1 MGTAR
6 SAVDTGDA
14 SRSKHNAEGVAVVE
28 ALGQLVERALAV
40 AKGADRKD
48 LTDRLTNTQRRLADP
63 SVRVLVVG
71 EFKQGKS
78 LLVNALLGTTICP
91 IDDDIATSVPTVVR
105 HGEATSA
112 TLVFGEITGAPAGDD
127 ITRPMRPTERRSVPV
142 DDLSKYVAEAGNP
155 SNERKLSFAE
165 VTLPRRFL
173 AGGLVIV
180 DTPGVGGIGSAHS
193 AATLAAL
200 PTADAVLM
208 ISDAAQEYSEPEI
221 SFLRQAMKLCPNVAC
236 VLTKTDLYPQ
246 WRTVAELDRQ
256 HLIKAGIDAPLL
268 PVSSTLRIHA
278 LDTKDADLN
287 VESGFRALSDHLQ
300 QNVLARTSDL
310 ARRSVVNDVQYVT
323 EHLSLAIQGEIAA
336 LRDPSH
342 NQEFVAELE
351 KARSKA
357 NALRKRSARWQNVL
371 NDGIT
376 DLIADI
382 EYDFRDRSRIIT
394 REAEAII
401 DASDPGDIWTQ
412 FSEWLMQRTAA
423 AVGDNF
429 VWAHERS
436 EWLAG
441 QVSECFAESGA
452 NGLPQVLVSDTAG
465 VLDPVGDLGDVPRD
479 RTTMGGKILIGMRGS
494 YGGVL
499 MFGLLTGAM
508 GMALLNPFS
517 LGAGVMLGVKAY
529 RDDRQNRVARRQNEA
544 KNIVRRQIDDVSLHV
559 IKQAKDRLRQVQ
571 RTLRDHF
578 GEIAEELHRS
588 LSDSIDA
595 AQRAAK
601 TSVADRDRRITE
613 LKLKLTQIEG
623 IQKQTLVLLP
633 GPGVR
638 KELAA

>member
-1 MGTAR
+1 M
-6 SAVDTGDA
+6 
-14 SRSKHNAEGVAVVE
+14 E
-28 ALGQLVERALAV
+28 ALGQLVDRALV
-40 AKGADRKD
+40 VTKGADRMD
-48 LTDRLTNTQRRLADP
+48 LTDRLKNTQRRLADP

-78 LLVNALLGTTICP
+78 LLVNALLGTDVCP
-91 IDDDIATSVPTVVR
+91 IDDDVATSVPTVIR
-105 HGEATSA
+105 YGDEISA
-112 TLVFGEITGAPAGDD
+112 SLVFGASEAGAVGND
-127 ITRPMRPTERRSVPV
+127 ITRPMMSTEHRSVPP
-142 DDLSKYVAEAGNP
+142 DELAKYVAESGNP
-155 SNERKLSFAE
+155 DNERALSFAE

-200 PTADAVLM
+200 PTADAVLLV
-208 ISDAAQEYSEPEI
+208 SDAAQEYSEPEI
-221 SFLRQAMKLCPNVAC
+221 AFLRQALKLCPNVAC

-246 WRTVAELDRQ
+246 WRRVAELDRL
-256 HLIKAGIDAPLL
+256 HLQKAGIEVPLL

-278 LDTKDADLN
+278 MNNKDADLN

-310 ARRSVVNDVQYVT
+310 SRKSVINDVQYVA
-323 EHLSLAIQGEIAA
+323 EHLALSIQGEMEA
-336 LRDPSH
+336 LRDPTH

-351 KARSKA
+351 KARAKA

-401 DASDPGDIWTQ
+401 DAADPGDIWEQ

-436 EWLAG
+436 EWLAT

-452 NGLPQVLVSDTAG
+452 KALPKVLVSDTAG
-465 VLDPVGDLGDVPRD
+465 VLDPVPELGEVPSDQTR
-479 RTTMGGKILIGMRGS
+479 MGGKILIGMRGS

-529 RDDRQNRVARRQNEA
+529 RDDRQNRVSRRQNDA
-544 KNIVRRQIDDVSLHV
+544 KNILRRQMDEVSLHV

-578 GEIAEELHRS
+578 GEIADELHRS
-588 LSDSIDA
+588 LSDSIEA

-601 TSVADRDRRITE
+601 TGAADRDRRLAE
-613 LKLKLTQIEG
+613 LRTQLTQIEG
-623 IQKQTLVLLP
+623 LQRQTMSLMP
-633 GPGVR
+633 GARVK

>member
-1 MGTAR
+1 M
-6 SAVDTGDA
+6 
-14 SRSKHNAEGVAVVE
+14 E
-28 ALGQLVERALAV
+28 ALGQLIDRALV
-40 AKGADRKD
+40 VTKGADRKD

-78 LLVNALLGTTICP
+78 LLVNALLGTDICP
-91 IDDDIATSVPTVVR
+91 IDDDVATSVPTVIR
-105 HGEATSA
+105 YGDEMSA
-112 TLVFGEITGAPAGDD
+112 ALVFGSTEAGAAGDD
-127 ITRPMRPTERRSVPV
+127 VTRPMVAAERRPVPA
-142 DDLSKYVAEAGNP
+142 DELAKYVAESGNP
-155 SNERKLSFAE
+155 GNERALSFAE

-200 PTADAVLM
+200 PTADAVLLV
-208 ISDAAQEYSEPEI
+208 SDAAQEYSEPEI
-221 SFLRQAMKLCPNVAC
+221 AFLRQALKLCPNVAC

-246 WRTVAELDRQ
+246 WRRVAELDRA
-256 HLIKAGIDAPLL
+256 HLQRRGIDVPLI

-278 LDTKDADLN
+278 MSTKDADLN

-310 ARRSVVNDVQYVT
+310 SRKSVINDMQYVA
-323 EHLSLAIQGEIAA
+323 EHLALSIQGEMEA
-336 LRDPSH
+336 LRDPTH

-351 KARSKA
+351 KARTKA
-357 NALRKRSARWQNVL
+357 NSLRKRSARWQNVL

-376 DLIADI
+376 DLMADI

-401 DASDPGDIWTQ
+401 DAADPGDIWEQ

-452 NGLPQVLVSDTAG
+452 NALPRVLVSDTAG
-465 VLDPVGDLGDVPRD
+465 VLDPVPELGDVPTD
-479 RTTMGGKILIGMRGS
+479 RTRLGGKILIGMRGS

-544 KNIVRRQIDDVSLHV
+544 KNILRRQMDEVSLHV
-559 IKQAKDRLRQVQ
+559 MKQAKDRLRQVQ

-578 GEIAEELHRS
+578 GEIADELHRS

-601 TSVADRDRRITE
+601 TGAADRDRRLAE
-613 LKLKLTQIEG
+613 LRVQLTQIEG
-623 IQKQTLVLLP
+623 LQRQTMSLMP
-633 GPGVR
+633 GARVK

>member
-1 MGTAR
+1 
-6 SAVDTGDA
+6 VD
-14 SRSKHNAEGVAVVE
+14 

-112 TLVFGEITGAPAGDD
+112 TLVFGEITAAPAGDD
-127 ITRPMRPTERRSVPV
+127 ITRPMRTTERRSVPV
-142 DDLSKYVAEAGNP
+142 DELSKYVAEAGNP

-256 HLIKAGIDAPLL
+256 HLLKAGIDAPLL

-278 LDTKDADLN
+278 LDTKDAELN

-310 ARRSVVNDVQYVT
+310 AKRSVVNDVQYVT

-336 LRDPSH
+336 LRDPAH

-401 DASDPGDIWTQ
+401 DAADPGDIWAQ
-412 FSEWLMQRTAA
+412 ISEWLMQRTAA

-465 VLDPVGDLGDVPRD
+465 VLDPVADLGDVPRD

-544 KNIVRRQIDDVSLHV
+544 KNIVRRQMDDVSLHV

-623 IQKQTLVLLP
+623 IQKQTTVLLP
-633 GPGVR
+633 GARVK

>member
-1 MGTAR
+1 M
-6 SAVDTGDA
+6 D
-14 SRSKHNAEGVAVVE
+14 
-28 ALGQLVERALAV
+28 ALGQLVERALV
-40 AKGADRKD
+40 VTRGADRSD
-48 LTDRLTNTQRRLADP
+48 LTDRLGNTQRRLADP

-78 LLVNALLGTTICP
+78 LLVNALLGTDVCP
-91 IDDDIATSVPTVVR
+91 IDDDVATSVPTVIR
-105 HGEATSA
+105 HGAETSA
-112 TLVFGEITGAPAGDD
+112 ALVFGAIEAGAAGDD
-127 ITRPMRPTERRSVPV
+127 VTRPMRAVDRRPVPV
-142 DDLSKYVAEAGNP
+142 NELAKYVAEAGNP
-155 SNERKLSFAE
+155 GNERGLSYAE

-173 AGGLVIV
+173 AGGLVVV

-200 PTADAVLM
+200 PTADAVLL

-221 SFLRQAMKLCPNVAC
+221 AFLRQAMKLCPNVAC
-236 VLTKTDLYPQ
+236 VLTKIDLYPQ
-246 WRTVAELDRQ
+246 WRRVAELDRS
-256 HLIKAGIDAPLL
+256 HLERAGIDVPLI

-278 LDTKDADLN
+278 MQEKNADLN

-300 QNVLARTSDL
+300 QNVLTKTSDL
-310 ARRSVVNDVQYVT
+310 ARKSVVNDVQYVA
-323 EHLSLAIQGEIAA
+323 EHLALSIQGEMEA
-336 LRDPSH
+336 LRDPTH

-351 KARSKA
+351 KARAKA
-357 NALRKRSARWQNVL
+357 NSLRKRSARWQNVL

-401 DASDPGDIWTQ
+401 DAADPGDIWEQ
-412 FSEWLMQRTAA
+412 FAEWLMQRTAA

-441 QVSECFAESGA
+441 QVSDCFAESGA
-452 NGLPQVLVSDTAG
+452 NGLPRVQVSDTAG
-465 VLDPVGDLGDVPRD
+465 VLDPVPDLSEVPAD
-479 RTTMGGKILIGMRGS
+479 RIRLGGKILIGMRGS

-529 RDDRQNRVARRQNEA
+529 RDDRKNRVSRRQNEA
-544 KNIVRRQIDDVSLHV
+544 KNILRRQMDEVSLHV
-559 IKQAKDRLRQVQ
+559 IKQAKDRLRLVQ

-578 GEIAEELHRS
+578 GEIADELHRS

-601 TSVADRDRRITE
+601 TGAADRDRRLAE
-613 LKLKLTQIEG
+613 LRIQLTQIEG
-623 IQKQTLVLLP
+623 IQRQTMALMP
-633 GPGVR
+633 GARVK

>member
-1 MGTAR
+1 
-6 SAVDTGDA
+6 
-14 SRSKHNAEGVAVVE
+14 VE
-28 ALGQLVERALAV
+28 ALGTLVERALVVTRA
-40 AKGADRKD
+40 ADRGD
-48 LTDRLTNTQRRLADP
+48 LTDRLRNTERRLADP

-78 LLVNALLGTTICP
+78 LLVNALLGTTVCP
-91 IDDDIATSVPTVVR
+91 IDDDIATSVPTVIR
-105 HGEATSA
+105 HGEQNSA
-112 TLVFGEITGAPAGDD
+112 TLVFGEITVGPAGDD
-127 ITRPMRPTERRSVPV
+127 ITRPMKATDRRPVPV
-142 DDLSKYVAEAGNP
+142 DELAKYVAEAGNP
-155 SNERKLSFAE
+155 SNERRLSYAE

-173 AGGLVIV
+173 AGGLIIV

-200 PTADAVLM
+200 PTADAVLLV
-208 ISDAAQEYSEPEI
+208 SDAAQEYSEPEI
-221 SFLRQAMKLCPNVAC
+221 GFLRQAMKLCPNVAC

-246 WRTVAELDRQ
+246 WRQIAELDRQ
-256 HLIKAGIDAPLL
+256 HLQRAGIDAPLI

-300 QNVLARTSDL
+300 QNVLAKLSDL
-310 ARRSVVNDVQYVT
+310 AKRSVVNDVQYVA
-323 EHLSLAIQGEIAA
+323 EHLSLSIQGEIAA
-336 LRDPSH
+336 LKDPHH

-351 KARSKA
+351 KARAKA
-357 NALRKRSARWQNVL
+357 NSLRKRSARWQNVL

-382 EYDFRDRSRIIT
+382 EYDFRDRSKIIT
-394 REAEAII
+394 REAEVII
-401 DASDPGDIWTQ
+401 DATDPGDIWDQ
-412 FSEWLMQRTAA
+412 FSEWLMQSTAA

-436 EWLAG
+436 EWLAV
-441 QVSECFAESGA
+441 QVSECFAESSA
-452 NGLPQVLVSDTAG
+452 NGLPQVLVSDTEG
-465 VLDPVGDLGDVPRD
+465 VLDPVADLGDVPRD
-479 RTTMGGKILIGMRGS
+479 RTTTGGKILIGMRGS

-529 RDDRQNRVARRQNEA
+529 RDDRQNRVARRQNDA
-544 KNIVRRQIDDVSLHV
+544 KNIVRRQMDEVSLHV

-578 GEIAEELHRS
+578 GEIADELHRS

-601 TSVADRDRRITE
+601 TGAADRDRRITE
-613 LKLKLTQIEG
+613 LRLQLTQIES
-623 IQKQTLVLLP
+623 IHRQTIALLP
-633 GPGVR
+633 AVKGK